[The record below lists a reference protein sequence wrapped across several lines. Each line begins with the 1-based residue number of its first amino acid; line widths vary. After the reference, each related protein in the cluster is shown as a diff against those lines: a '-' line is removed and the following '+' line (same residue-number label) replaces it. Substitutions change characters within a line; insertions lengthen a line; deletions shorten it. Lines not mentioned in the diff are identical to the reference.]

1 MASLLGSDAV
11 DKEAIGQALLDSL
24 EREFTH

>member
-11 DKEAIGQALLDSL
+11 DKEAIGQTLLDSL